1 MRIRILTTLILFTGI
16 RMLISP
22 DAKSQVS
29 DSIVQL
35 PVLEITESR
44 VPAGIPGY
52 TIDGL
57 SFNREPAR
65 DLGEILRREMNI
77 SGIRRGGY
85 AIDPVIRGYRY
96 SQISILLDDGIF
108 IEPGCPNRMDPVMAH
123 IEPELIR
130 RIEITKG
137 PYILRYGPSAAASIR
152 LITAPKPSILKKG
165 FNLNTVTGYDAN
177 RNGFM
182 QHIGLQH
189 SGDKSF
195 YRISGGFKNYGNYR
209 DGNGTEWK
217 SAFQKRDIAAD
228 VGFNTGKSGILLFSY
243 KGSFGRDVLFPAL
256 PMDEIADNTH
266 IISAGLETSF
276 RNSPIT
282 KLSASLFHT
291 RVYHM
296 MDNSFRP
303 QYSAITPPYTGLMQ
317 ATAEVNTS
325 ATGGRAELSQSTGD
339 VSRFLGIDL
348 RSVHKDG
355 NRNVRMIMTMDGQE
369 FISEKDINLW
379 QNATIVNA
387 GLYSGATVKSGPF
400 EFTTVLRADIN
411 HSSSEDTLVVQKDGV
426 VWFDPEPRLRLMISA
441 AITAAYSPVPG
452 MSFGIGLARS
462 SRAPDMQEQY
472 IKFLATG
479 FDRYDYLGNPD
490 LKPETSH
497 QLDLTFNRTGKR
509 LRLDINLFAST
520 IRNFISGTLVP
531 PSVAR
536 PLSMGAPGV
545 KQFNNIKRAVLTG
558 FETGVSAR
566 FTDNGRISL
575 GVGYTYGYF
584 PETEKTVQNNGQA
597 TGTII
602 IKNDAIAE
610 IPALESEL
618 EIGYLFRKIKLRP
631 EVSIRAVAAQSHVS
645 LAFDEEETPGYILTD
660 IAASWT
666 PVKFLTFSAG
676 INNLLDKAYYDHLNR
691 KILGSTERLYEPG
704 RTFFANLKLNF

>member
-1 MRIRILTTLILFTGI
+1 MSIKNLTCLILFTGI

-22 DAKSQVS
+22 DANCQVS

-35 PVLEITESR
+35 PVFEISESR
-44 VPAGIPGY
+44 IPAGIPGF
-52 TIDGL
+52 TIDGQ
-57 SFNREPAR
+57 SFNLEPSR

-130 RIEITKG
+130 RTEITKG
-137 PYILRYGPSAAASIR
+137 PYMLRYGPSAAASIR
-152 LITAPKPSILKKG
+152 LITSPKPSILKKG
-165 FNLNTVTGYDAN
+165 FNLTTVTGYDAN

-189 SGDKSF
+189 SGEKSF
-195 YRISGGFKNYGNYR
+195 YRLSGGIKNYGNYR
-209 DGNGTEWK
+209 DGNGKEWN
-217 SAFQKRDIAAD
+217 SAFHKRDIAAD
-228 VGFNTGKSGILLFSY
+228 AGFKTGKSGTLLFSY
-243 KGSFGRDVLFPAL
+243 KGSFGRDVMFPAL
-256 PMDEIADNTH
+256 PMDEITDNTH
-266 IISAGLETSF
+266 IFSAGLETPF

-303 QYSAITPPYTGLMQ
+303 QYSTITPPYTGLMQ
-317 ATAEVNTS
+317 AVAEVNTS

-339 VSRFLGIDL
+339 VSRFLGLDM

-355 NRNVRMIMTMDGQE
+355 NRHVRMIMTMDGQE

-379 QNATIVNA
+379 QDATILNA

-400 EFTTVLRADIN
+400 EFTGVLRADLN

-426 VWFDPEPRLRLMISA
+426 VWFDPESRLRLLISA
-441 AITAAYSPVPG
+441 AITAAYSPEPG

-509 LRLDINLFAST
+509 LRIDINLFAST

-545 KQFNNIKRAVLTG
+545 KQFNNIERAVLAG
-558 FETGVSAR
+558 FETGISAR
-566 FTDNGRISL
+566 FADNGRITF
-575 GVGYTYGYF
+575 GIGYTYGYF
-584 PETEKTVQNNGQA
+584 PETEKTIQDNGLA
-597 TGTII
+597 TGTLI

-618 EIGYLFRKIKLRP
+618 EIGYLFPKIKLRP
-631 EVSIRAVAAQSHVS
+631 EASIRAVAAQSHVS
-645 LAFDEEETPGYILTD
+645 LAFDEEETPGYILAD
-660 IAASWT
+660 ISASWS
-666 PVKFLTFSAG
+666 PVKFLTISAG
-676 INNLLDKAYYDHLNR
+676 INNLLNKAYYDHLNR
-691 KILGSTERLYEPG
+691 KILGSTDRLYEPG
-704 RTFFANLKLNF
+704 RTFFANLKLSF